1 MSNPSRQG
9 NLYERIGGAP
19 AITAAVELFYE
30 KVLADP
36 FLSPFFLDSSMQ
48 RLKAHQFAFLSQAL
62 GGPRSYNGASMQH
75 AHKRLVI
82 EQRHFDAVAMHLIET
97 LRDLSVP
104 EDIITEV
111 GSAIAPLASQV
122 VNTPTLAGAI

>member
-1 MSNPSRQG
+1 MTNAREQSS
-9 NLYERIGGAP
+9 LYERIGGAS
-19 AITAAVELFYE
+19 AINTAVDVFYE
-30 KVLADP
+30 RVLADP
-36 FLSPFFLDSSMQ
+36 NLSPFFVDSSIP

-62 GGPRSYNGASMQH
+62 GGPRSYSGASMQH
-75 AHKRLVI
+75 AHKRLAI

-104 EDIITEV
+104 EEIIAEV

>member
-1 MSNPSRQG
+1 MTNASEQSS
-9 NLYERIGGAP
+9 LYERIGGAR
-19 AITAAVELFYE
+19 AINAAVDVFYE

-36 FLSPFFLDSSMQ
+36 NLSPFFVDSSMQ
-48 RLKAHQFAFLSQAL
+48 RLKAHQFAFFSQAL
-62 GGPRSYNGASMQH
+62 GGPRTYSGASMQH
-75 AHKRLVI
+75 AHKRLAI

-104 EDIITEV
+104 DGVIAEV
-111 GSAIAPLASQV
+111 GSAIAPLAAEI